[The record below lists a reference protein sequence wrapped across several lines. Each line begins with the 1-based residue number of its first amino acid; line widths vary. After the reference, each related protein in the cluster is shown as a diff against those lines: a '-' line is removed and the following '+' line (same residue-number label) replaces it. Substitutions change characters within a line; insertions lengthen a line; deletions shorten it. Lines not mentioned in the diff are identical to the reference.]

1 MLYAVAYYR
10 QSDEGVC
17 SLAAEEHEAGG
28 EEVCFY
34 PLTAVDRRISASVD
48 RRLTANSLCAA
59 ALSFAVMKGV
69 QSFRQAVSAGLGA
82 LNGCSELLNRAGV
95 VVVMRSISAKEFRRW
110 PRPLLCWLGVS
121 DISEIDAST
130 RRTF

>member
-34 PLTAVDRRISASVD
+34 PLTAVDRRISASAD
-48 RRLTANSLCAA
+48 RGLTPNSDPKLTLRRAEYC
-59 ALSFAVMKGV
+59 GGP
-69 QSFRQAVSAGLGA
+69 RVSDAGLRTAPVDA
-82 LNGCSELLNRAGV
+82 LHTTKS
-95 VVVMRSISAKEFRRW
+95 
-110 PRPLLCWLGVS
+110 PRP
-121 DISEIDAST
+121 A
-130 RRTF
+130 RRT